1 LTKKFF
7 LVKVCLLTLLI
18 LFALVFISWGR
29 LKLTY
34 SWKTSL
40 QIIQLSKNGSSRLN
54 IQSLI
59 SKLLETHALNEKQ
72 EWQQLYMLI
81 KLAEMGAYRRVAKI
95 STDYLAK
102 KLGISQQTASRYLI
116 ELEHKNRIQ
125 RKITPDG
132 SLIKIEEQ
140 GIRELQKLYSGLKI
154 LMEKSYPPSVT
165 LEGTVFTG
173 LGEGAYY
180 IGKEHYRK
188 QIVEKLGFEPY
199 PGTLNLKLSSDYDI
213 KTRMELDAYPSVE
226 IKGFQ
231 NEDRTFGLVKCYP
244 VMIGNEVKGALV
256 TALRSHY
263 DASVLEIIAGVCL
276 RKALGLKDGNKL
288 KIEVHTQSN

>member
-1 LTKKFF
+1 MT
-7 LVKVCLLTLLI
+7 
-18 LFALVFISWGR
+18 
-29 LKLTY
+29 
-34 SWKTSL
+34 
-40 QIIQLSKNGSSRLN
+40 
-54 IQSLI
+54 
-59 SKLLETHALNEKQ
+59 EKHD
-72 EWQQLYMLI
+72 WQHLYMLL

-116 ELEHKNRIQ
+116 ELERKGWIQ
-125 RKITPDG
+125 RNITPDG

-140 GIRELQKLYSGLKI
+140 GTRELQKLYSGLKV

-180 IGKEHYRK
+180 VGKESYRR

-199 PGTLNLKLSSDYDI
+199 PGTLNLKLSADYDI
-213 KTRMELDAYPSVE
+213 KTRMELDAYPAIEV
-226 IKGFQ
+226 KGFQ
-231 NEDRTFGLVKCYP
+231 NEDRSFGLVKCYP
-244 VMIGNEVKGALV
+244 VTIGGNDVKGALV

-263 DASVLEIIAGVCL
+263 DASVLEIIAPVCL
-276 RKALGLKDGNKL
+276 RKALCLKDGHKV
-288 KIEVHTQSN
+288 KVEVYTQTS

>member
-1 LTKKFF
+1 MFF
-7 LVKVCLLTLLI
+7 LVKVCLLTLI
-18 LFALVFISWGR
+18 IIIALVSVSWA
-29 LKLTY
+29 KLAL
-34 SWKTSL
+34 SSNWITSL

-59 SKLLETHALNEKQ
+59 SKLLETHVLTEKQ
-72 EWQQLYMLI
+72 EWQQLYMLL

-95 STDYLAK
+95 STEFLAK

-116 ELEHKNRIQ
+116 ELEHKSWIQ
-125 RKITPDG
+125 RNITPDG

-140 GIRELQKLYSGLKI
+140 GTRELQKLYSGLKV

-188 QIVEKLGFEPY
+188 QIVEKLGFDPY

-213 KTRMELDAYPSVE
+213 KTRMELDAYPSIEV
-226 IKGFQ
+226 KGFQ

-263 DASVLEIIAGVCL
+263 DASVLEIIAPCCL
-276 RKALGLKDGNKL
+276 RKGLCLKDGNKV
-288 KIEVHTQSN
+288 KVEVYTQPS

>member
-1 LTKKFF
+1 M
-7 LVKVCLLTLLI
+7 LL
-18 LFALVFISWGR
+18 
-29 LKLTY
+29 
-34 SWKTSL
+34 
-40 QIIQLSKNGSSRLN
+40 
-54 IQSLI
+54 
-59 SKLLETHALNEKQ
+59 
-72 EWQQLYMLI
+72 

-95 STDYLAK
+95 STEYLAK

-116 ELEHKNRIQ
+116 DLERKSWIQ
-125 RKITPDG
+125 RNITPDG

-140 GIRELQKLYSGLKI
+140 GTKELQKLHSELKV

-180 IGKEHYRK
+180 VTKEHYRQ

-213 KTRMELDAYPSVE
+213 KTRMELDAYPAVE
-226 IKGFQ
+226 VKGFK

-244 VMIGNEVKGALV
+244 AVIGGRVKGALI

-263 DASVLEIIAGVCL
+263 DTSVLEIIAPVCL
-276 RKALGLKDGNKL
+276 RKHLGLKDGNKV
-288 KIEVHTQSN
+288 KVEVYTQPS